1 MKTAMNTSKLSAGQE
16 SVTAQL
22 IRLSLPLIL
31 SNILQQFYNTIDTW
45 MVGRYAGPT
54 AFASM
59 GIAGSLMNLFLFI
72 IIGACTGISV
82 MFAQLYGADDMH
94 HFRLEHYQMLAAG
107 TAASAVLAAG
117 GLLILPSLIRLMRT
131 PPDMIPYVTQYLI
144 LILLGLPLTYLYN
157 YYNGLLRSV
166 GNVRVPLYILAGA
179 TILNL
184 ILDYL
189 LVGTLSLGTRGAAIA
204 TVLSQGFSAALCILY
219 LVRWRRE
226 LLFTRQNMHVSG
238 VLLRKTCILA
248 LVTGLHQTGLY
259 IGKMLVQCAVNTSGA
274 DMIAAYTATTR
285 IEGFINSFG
294 DSGAAATSVI
304 AAQAYG
310 AGAGDRVRRTFVSSG
325 RLLLCFGLLCSAFL
339 WLTAPVTSAF
349 MLSGAGGN
357 AFRQAAGYLRL
368 ISFFYPLCFL
378 GNTFA
383 GYFYGIGKP
392 QIPFVGAASH
402 ITLRVILSFLWL
414 PGGSLPALAL
424 ATGIGWLWVNL
435 FWTFLYLRTVRV
447 SGIDAPRL
455 PA

>member
-1 MKTAMNTSKLSAGQE
+1 
-16 SVTAQL
+16 
-22 IRLSLPLIL
+22 
-31 SNILQQFYNTIDTW
+31 
-45 MVGRYAGPT
+45 
-54 AFASM
+54 
-59 GIAGSLMNLFLFI
+59 
-72 IIGACTGISV
+72 

-94 HFRLEHYQMLAAG
+94 HFRLEHYQMLAVG

-117 GLLILPSLIRLMRT
+117 GLHILPSLIRLMRT
-131 PPDMIPYVTQYLI
+131 PSDMIPYVTQYLI

-189 LVGTLSLGTRGAAIA
+189 LVGALSLGTR
-204 TVLSQGFSAALCILY
+204 
-219 LVRWRRE
+219 
-226 LLFTRQNMHVSG
+226 
-238 VLLRKTCILA
+238 
-248 LVTGLHQTGLY
+248 
-259 IGKMLVQCAVNTSGA
+259 
-274 DMIAAYTATTR
+274 
-285 IEGFINSFG
+285 
-294 DSGAAATSVI
+294 GAAATSVI

-310 AGAGDRVRRTFVSSG
+310 AGAGERVRRTFVSSG
-325 RLLLCFGLLCSAFL
+325 RLLLSFGLLCSAFL

-357 AFRQAAGYLRL
+357 AFRQAAGYLRM
-368 ISFFYPLCFL
+368 ISIFYPLCFL

-383 GYFYGIGKP
+383 GYFDGIGKP
-392 QIPFVGAASH
+392 QIPFVGASSH

>member
-1 MKTAMNTSKLSAGQE
+1 MTTGTDTMETATTTSELSSRRE

-22 IRLSLPLIL
+22 VRLSLPLIL

-45 MVGRYAGPT
+45 MIGRYSGPL

-72 IIGACTGISV
+72 VIGACTGISV
-82 MFAQLYGADDMH
+82 MFAQLYGADDLQ
-94 HFRLEHYQMLAAG
+94 HFRQEHYQMLLVGTTFSAALAAAG
-107 TAASAVLAAG
+107 
-117 GLLILPSLIRLMRT
+117 LLTLPTLTRLMRT
-131 PPDMIPYVTQYLI
+131 PADMVPYVRQYLF

-157 YYNGLLRSV
+157 FYNGLLRSV
-166 GNVRVPLYILAGA
+166 GNVRAPLYILTGA
-179 TILNL
+179 TVLNL

-189 LVGTLSLGTRGAAIA
+189 LVGTLSLGTRGAAVA
-204 TVLSQGFSAALCILY
+204 TVLSQGFSAACCILY
-219 LVRWRRE
+219 LVRCHRE
-226 LLFTRQNMHVSG
+226 FLFTRQNMHISG

-294 DSGAAATSVI
+294 DSGAAATSVV

-310 AGAGDRVRRTFVSSG
+310 AGDRERIRKTFISSG
-325 RLLLCFGLLCSAFL
+325 RLLIIFGIACSLFL
-339 WLTAPVTSAF
+339 WLSAPMTSAF
-349 MLSGAGGN
+349 MLSGAGRN
-357 AFRQAAGYLRL
+357 AFEQAAGYLRL

-378 GNTFA
+378 GNTYA
-383 GYFYGIGKP
+383 GYYDGIGKP
-392 QIPFVGAASH
+392 QIPFIGAASH

-414 PGGSLPALAL
+414 PGGALPSLAL
-424 ATGIGWLWVNL
+424 ATGLGWLWVNL
-435 FWTFLYLRTVRV
+435 FWSFLYLPERFRKQ
-447 SGIDAPRL
+447 
-455 PA
+455 